1 MAPST
6 KTIIEQSVADCYAGR
21 SNFGQHVAHVAQLGV
36 ESYRVDYRQRSSTY
50 FLVTDEHHTV
60 EVECPSV
67 TIPQAFDAAAVIA
80 SIRGAQQ
87 GAVKYPEFLERT
99 MRAGCV
105 GYVVWIAGRHVVYF
119 GRHGET
125 HVERFPGT

>member
-1 MAPST
+1 MNPTT
-6 KTIIEQSVADCYAGR
+6 KNVIEQGVADCYASR
-21 SNFGQHVAHVAQLGV
+21 TNFGQHVAHVAQHGV

-60 EVECPSV
+60 EVKCPSV
-67 TIPQAFDAAAVIA
+67 TIPRAFEAAAVIA
-80 SIRGAQQ
+80 AIRGAQQ
-87 GAVKYPEFLERT
+87 GVVKYPEFLERT

-119 GRHGET
+119 GRSGET